1 LEAFENTESDPMQ
14 KVLGILAFVAIS
26 SILPQLALAQSSQLA
41 LAESS
46 SQGQFWEVIQAQ
58 VKNNLEKAG

>member
-1 LEAFENTESDPMQ
+1 MQ